1 MLYIGVQLL
10 KKHDMRNK
18 KYFEMACQMEK
29 QSTKHSSAM
38 VSPNQSL
45 KLGLKPWVGES
56 PYVLI
61 LGTLPSDISIK
72 SQAYYQNKSHNSFY
86 KIMEHLFQR
95 SVGQSDEDFII
106 SNHIALWDCVK
117 KANRKG
123 NLDANIKDDIPNDIK
138 AFLQIHPTISTVVL
152 NGGLAKKKFYRSFPV
167 SDFSE
172 RIKVISLISSSNAAS
187 VKFEEKLEEWRI
199 VKYIIDAQTRVHKD

>member
-1 MLYIGVQLL
+1 
-10 KKHDMRNK
+10 MRNK
-18 KYFEMACQMEK
+18 KYFEMACKMEK
-29 QSTKHSSAM
+29 QATKRNTEILNSH
-38 VSPNQSL
+38 QWL
-45 KLGLKPWVGES
+45 KQGLEPWVGES

-61 LGTLPSDISIK
+61 LGTLPSDVSIK

-95 SVGQSDEDFII
+95 SIGQSDIDFIT
-106 SNHIALWDCVK
+106 SNHIALWDCMK

-123 NLDANIKDDIPNDIK
+123 NLDTNIKDDSPNDVK
-138 AFLQIHPTISTVVL
+138 GFLQIHPTISTIVL
-152 NGGLAKKKFYRSFPV
+152 NGGLAKKKFHMYFHT

-187 VKFEEKLEEWRI
+187 KKFEEKLEEWRI
-199 VKYIIDAQTRVHKD
+199 IKDIIDAQTEVHKD

>member
-1 MLYIGVQLL
+1 
-10 KKHDMRNK
+10 
-18 KYFEMACQMEK
+18 MACQMEK
-29 QSTKHSSAM
+29 LSTKHSSAM

-152 NGGLAKKKFYRSFPV
+152 NGGLAKKNSTGV
-167 SDFSE
+167 SLC
-172 RIKVISLISSSNAAS
+172 LISAKES
-187 VKFEEKLEEWRI
+187 R
-199 VKYIIDAQTRVHKD
+199 